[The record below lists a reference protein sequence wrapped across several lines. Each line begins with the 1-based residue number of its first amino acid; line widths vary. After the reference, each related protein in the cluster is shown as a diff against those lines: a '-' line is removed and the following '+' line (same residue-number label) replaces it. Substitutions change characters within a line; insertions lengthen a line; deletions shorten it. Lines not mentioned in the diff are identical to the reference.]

1 MEDNSNSMAPA
12 MPHHS
17 YDSNVD
23 YVISDYM
30 ERLGTRLNILETELK
45 YAWRA
50 LDLLSQEYIKMW
62 ERLEKLE
69 GLLYEQ
75 QSVISQLL
83 DFYTTGGARC
93 DIGGPEGSA
102 LDGRLGELEVIREI
116 LGNGTVEDGLEEG
129 VDVSRSQQAV
139 IKEIELDMDEI
150 RVPDEAFYRSLN
162 QAYREDL
169 VGCEPPRST
178 PQLGM
183 IWEEREETED
193 NEKKDELRKL
203 EEELR
208 MEESQEVYSAMDY
221 KDYRGNSPCVSEQDL
236 AQLSRISSIDQVTIE
251 KLNELDRLSTKLQQD
266 SMNIKQLQRKLLE
279 SPHANASDGL
289 EDSLSDKSNII
300 DEKLRQIYNESESWN
315 FSHTPSMKEQDNM
328 LMLSKADLSH
338 NNRPNSRLSV
348 SDSVIGTDTEV
359 AETMAGAIR
368 TPTSPRRRALEIPTC
383 NAPYT
388 TVTGRLAYNAAV
400 QNIDSAASKNP
411 FTSKNPFF
419 NGVTDYNDID
429 TLLMK
434 SYENVTCSSPF
445 TMEKPKS
452 PTLSVCSLRTR
463 QDGYVSKT
471 SAADQVVVCSISQS
485 PSPPPPAPSDTGE
498 QFLIALSTSAAQR
511 APSPVFLG
519 TETVPSMSIT
529 NQEHGRLSPK
539 PPHSP
544 KSPKCSPKRSKS
556 QSSTIVAAKSDS
568 GLSSMSGWSSLEKS
582 PGSPKNGKKSL
593 EVMPRKIAIFSFP
606 GQCYARHQQ
615 QQHVTNSPLI
625 PLDLQHSARPFT
637 ESDTDSFIPNQVP
650 ACNAILPGGHHLSA
664 FTTVKSPCSFENPEG
679 YGTFVPAPAPASD
692 INVSPRRKTKHH
704 HPSTKSSSYGEYMY
718 RNDQPAIYSVAGS
731 NKQETYTSVYTSNS
745 ADYLNQT
752 RYPDLIEP
760 YENNEILNAHLRR
773 QHSYSTTS
781 QNPPDNLKRLNR
793 SYSTSG
799 DGVANHEGYKTAMHR
814 TMFPS
819 GNITDALS
827 YYPTSTRYESGV
839 YNIPPA
845 EYAEPH
851 GWLSAGDNQFP
862 LDNASTSSSLRSM
875 ETESCYSQSP
885 YADRRNRQGYQN
897 QMPCEP
903 NYPKAWNQRPEIP
916 HLELDLRNRNVPDYM
931 QQQHQGEFYDST
943 GVIVSQSGYIS
954 ISSDINQDSQQ
965 KKKIRRG
972 NTLKSAMSSMTHWF
986 PDLHITKRS
995 RSYSLPESQ
1004 GLDEKNKNIP
1014 VTKQPNTARKKKK
1027 NALMSTMSGI
1037 LHKAKRK
1044 TPTQAQSQSLSD
1056 PEQSENEWILRPE
1069 RVVVSEDDRSED
1081 SCSIFSETQYERE
1094 NLFEKVISSK
1104 AKPTRMEEEFP
1115 EMIDEDE
1122 SLPQFSTVKLIPPKQ
1137 QFETKSDIEGEVSD
1151 SNQNDEEISGKSTG
1165 SGSSGIFATIGDVK
1179 RSSAQSEK
1187 SEDSASSDSRFPPVT
1202 LGGASMEFAVSRA
1215 LKKYRERQTTVS
1227 EDLNGDEYN
1236 GKLEENDLDVGIE
1249 KKKENEHKTVRE
1261 QKSNDSQ
1268 GSDAKSISNEEHLPE
1283 SSPSS
1288 MSLRGNLGR
1297 VLTRHPQS
1305 LEIPGFRGEDEDN
1318 RSTHSWRSGSRVSSR
1333 RQSTEDSIDSEDEWF
1348 IHELKKLEEV
1358 ERQSQLEME
1367 LGEPPQEEVEDEYE
1381 DSYEPDE
1388 EVKEKMSFVLR
1399 ELRIKAKVVDG
1410 ILEEKDNNRHVIASA
1425 KHRET
1430 QRKIEEKHSPEENS
1444 YIDERPEYEWV
1455 EDIAEEEDETSIA
1468 EEHSSGETSGPDS
1481 PHQSQDEYEEGEVA
1495 EEFARC
1501 HKLEPSELEE
1511 YELREAMEI
1520 REEPGT
1526 TLPRIKIE
1534 NCGKEDSKDSGPLGS
1549 KWKLLKALK
1558 ERKAEEKSKEQEKIT
1573 ETAAEKDKV
1582 SMLGMVKN
1590 FYEIHVKT

>member
-1 MEDNSNSMAPA
+1 
-12 MPHHS
+12 
-17 YDSNVD
+17 
-23 YVISDYM
+23 
-30 ERLGTRLNILETELK
+30 
-45 YAWRA
+45 
-50 LDLLSQEYIKMW
+50 
-62 ERLEKLE
+62 
-69 GLLYEQ
+69 
-75 QSVISQLL
+75 
-83 DFYTTGGARC
+83 
-93 DIGGPEGSA
+93 
-102 LDGRLGELEVIREI
+102 
-116 LGNGTVEDGLEEG
+116 
-129 VDVSRSQQAV
+129 
-139 IKEIELDMDEI
+139 
-150 RVPDEAFYRSLN
+150 
-162 QAYREDL
+162 
-169 VGCEPPRST
+169 
-178 PQLGM
+178 
-183 IWEEREETED
+183 
-193 NEKKDELRKL
+193 
-203 EEELR
+203 
-208 MEESQEVYSAMDY
+208 
-221 KDYRGNSPCVSEQDL
+221 
-236 AQLSRISSIDQVTIE
+236 
-251 KLNELDRLSTKLQQD
+251 
-266 SMNIKQLQRKLLE
+266 
-279 SPHANASDGL
+279 
-289 EDSLSDKSNII
+289 
-300 DEKLRQIYNESESWN
+300 
-315 FSHTPSMKEQDNM
+315 
-328 LMLSKADLSH
+328 
-338 NNRPNSRLSV
+338 
-348 SDSVIGTDTEV
+348 
-359 AETMAGAIR
+359 
-368 TPTSPRRRALEIPTC
+368 
-383 NAPYT
+383 
-388 TVTGRLAYNAAV
+388 
-400 QNIDSAASKNP
+400 
-411 FTSKNPFF
+411 
-419 NGVTDYNDID
+419 
-429 TLLMK
+429 
-434 SYENVTCSSPF
+434 
-445 TMEKPKS
+445 
-452 PTLSVCSLRTR
+452 
-463 QDGYVSKT
+463 
-471 SAADQVVVCSISQS
+471 
-485 PSPPPPAPSDTGE
+485 
-498 QFLIALSTSAAQR
+498 
-511 APSPVFLG
+511 
-519 TETVPSMSIT
+519 
-529 NQEHGRLSPK
+529 
-539 PPHSP
+539 
-544 KSPKCSPKRSKS
+544 
-556 QSSTIVAAKSDS
+556 
-568 GLSSMSGWSSLEKS
+568 MSGWSSLEKS
-582 PGSPKNGKKSL
+582 PGSPKN
-593 EVMPRKIAIFSFP
+593 

-650 ACNAILPGGHHLSA
+650 ACNAILPGGPVYGIRHRFLHTESSTCL
-664 FTTVKSPCSFENPEG
+664 FENPEG

-885 YADRRNRQGYQN
+885 YADRRNRRAGYLTRIGGIDR
-897 QMPCEP
+897 
-903 NYPKAWNQRPEIP
+903 RPEIP

-1236 GKLEENDLDVGIE
+1236 EDLNGDEYNGKLEENDLDVGIE

-1288 MSLRGNLGR
+1288 MSL
-1297 VLTRHPQS
+1297 S
-1305 LEIPGFRGEDEDN
+1305 KN
-1318 RSTHSWRSGSRVSSR
+1318 RT
-1333 RQSTEDSIDSEDEWF
+1333 TA
-1348 IHELKKLEEV
+1348 
-1358 ERQSQLEME
+1358 
-1367 LGEPPQEEVEDEYE
+1367 
-1381 DSYEPDE
+1381 
-1388 EVKEKMSFVLR
+1388 
-1399 ELRIKAKVVDG
+1399 KAAMP
-1410 ILEEKDNNRHVIASA
+1410 NR
-1425 KHRET
+1425 
-1430 QRKIEEKHSPEENS
+1430 
-1444 YIDERPEYEWV
+1444 
-1455 EDIAEEEDETSIA
+1455 
-1468 EEHSSGETSGPDS
+1468 
-1481 PHQSQDEYEEGEVA
+1481 
-1495 EEFARC
+1495 
-1501 HKLEPSELEE
+1501 
-1511 YELREAMEI
+1511 
-1520 REEPGT
+1520 
-1526 TLPRIKIE
+1526 
-1534 NCGKEDSKDSGPLGS
+1534 
-1549 KWKLLKALK
+1549 
-1558 ERKAEEKSKEQEKIT
+1558 
-1573 ETAAEKDKV
+1573 
-1582 SMLGMVKN
+1582 
-1590 FYEIHVKT
+1590 

>member
-83 DFYTTGGARC
+83 DFYTTGGGRC

-183 IWEEREETED
+183 IWEEREEAED

-300 DEKLRQIYNESESWN
+300 DEKLRQIYNESDSWN
-315 FSHTPSMKEQDNM
+315 YSHTPSMKEQDNM
-328 LMLSKADLSH
+328 LLLSKADLSH

-445 TMEKPKS
+445 NMEKPKS

-485 PSPPPPAPSDTGE
+485 PSPPPPAPSDTSE
-498 QFLIALSTSAAQR
+498 QFLISLSTSVAQR

-519 TETVPSMSIT
+519 TEPVPSMSIT

-582 PGSPKNGKKSL
+582 PGSPKNG
-593 EVMPRKIAIFSFP
+593 
-606 GQCYARHQQ
+606 
-615 QQHVTNSPLI
+615 
-625 PLDLQHSARPFT
+625 
-637 ESDTDSFIPNQVP
+637 
-650 ACNAILPGGHHLSA
+650 
-664 FTTVKSPCSFENPEG
+664 
-679 YGTFVPAPAPASD
+679 
-692 INVSPRRKTKHH
+692 NVHT
-704 HPSTKSSSYGEYMY
+704 
-718 RNDQPAIYSVAGS
+718 
-731 NKQETYTSVYTSNS
+731 
-745 ADYLNQT
+745 
-752 RYPDLIEP
+752 
-760 YENNEILNAHLRR
+760 
-773 QHSYSTTS
+773 
-781 QNPPDNLKRLNR
+781 
-793 SYSTSG
+793 
-799 DGVANHEGYKTAMHR
+799 
-814 TMFPS
+814 
-819 GNITDALS
+819 
-827 YYPTSTRYESGV
+827 
-839 YNIPPA
+839 
-845 EYAEPH
+845 
-851 GWLSAGDNQFP
+851 
-862 LDNASTSSSLRSM
+862 
-875 ETESCYSQSP
+875 
-885 YADRRNRQGYQN
+885 
-897 QMPCEP
+897 
-903 NYPKAWNQRPEIP
+903 
-916 HLELDLRNRNVPDYM
+916 
-931 QQQHQGEFYDST
+931 
-943 GVIVSQSGYIS
+943 
-954 ISSDINQDSQQ
+954 Q
-965 KKKIRRG
+965 K
-972 NTLKSAMSSMTHWF
+972 N
-986 PDLHITKRS
+986 
-995 RSYSLPESQ
+995 
-1004 GLDEKNKNIP
+1004 
-1014 VTKQPNTARKKKK
+1014 
-1027 NALMSTMSGI
+1027 
-1037 LHKAKRK
+1037 
-1044 TPTQAQSQSLSD
+1044 
-1056 PEQSENEWILRPE
+1056 
-1069 RVVVSEDDRSED
+1069 
-1081 SCSIFSETQYERE
+1081 
-1094 NLFEKVISSK
+1094 
-1104 AKPTRMEEEFP
+1104 
-1115 EMIDEDE
+1115 
-1122 SLPQFSTVKLIPPKQ
+1122 
-1137 QFETKSDIEGEVSD
+1137 
-1151 SNQNDEEISGKSTG
+1151 
-1165 SGSSGIFATIGDVK
+1165 
-1179 RSSAQSEK
+1179 
-1187 SEDSASSDSRFPPVT
+1187 
-1202 LGGASMEFAVSRA
+1202 FAVRT
-1215 LKKYRERQTTVS
+1215 KK
-1227 EDLNGDEYN
+1227 
-1236 GKLEENDLDVGIE
+1236 
-1249 KKKENEHKTVRE
+1249 
-1261 QKSNDSQ
+1261 
-1268 GSDAKSISNEEHLPE
+1268 
-1283 SSPSS
+1283 
-1288 MSLRGNLGR
+1288 
-1297 VLTRHPQS
+1297 
-1305 LEIPGFRGEDEDN
+1305 
-1318 RSTHSWRSGSRVSSR
+1318 
-1333 RQSTEDSIDSEDEWF
+1333 
-1348 IHELKKLEEV
+1348 
-1358 ERQSQLEME
+1358 
-1367 LGEPPQEEVEDEYE
+1367 
-1381 DSYEPDE
+1381 
-1388 EVKEKMSFVLR
+1388 
-1399 ELRIKAKVVDG
+1399 
-1410 ILEEKDNNRHVIASA
+1410 
-1425 KHRET
+1425 
-1430 QRKIEEKHSPEENS
+1430 
-1444 YIDERPEYEWV
+1444 
-1455 EDIAEEEDETSIA
+1455 
-1468 EEHSSGETSGPDS
+1468 
-1481 PHQSQDEYEEGEVA
+1481 
-1495 EEFARC
+1495 
-1501 HKLEPSELEE
+1501 
-1511 YELREAMEI
+1511 
-1520 REEPGT
+1520 
-1526 TLPRIKIE
+1526 
-1534 NCGKEDSKDSGPLGS
+1534 
-1549 KWKLLKALK
+1549 
-1558 ERKAEEKSKEQEKIT
+1558 
-1573 ETAAEKDKV
+1573 AA
-1582 SMLGMVKN
+1582 
-1590 FYEIHVKT
+1590 